1 MLTSGDLEK
10 IGVSAPLVPNYG
22 FKILIIWKSVL
33 YIFYYWEGIVIET
46 SVSNLRI

>member
-10 IGVSAPLVPNYG
+10 IGLSTPLVTNYS

-33 YIFYYWEGIVIET
+33 YIFYFIIEKE
-46 SVSNLRI
+46 